1 MFWDE
6 RMADKNAPIAH
17 DGSRIEHGVDGALAV
32 IAHDQTAKL
41 QAGRLH
47 G

>member
-6 RMADKNAPIAH
+6 RMTDKNARIAH
-17 DGSRIEHGVDGALAV
+17 DGSRVEHGVDGALAV
-32 IAHDQTAKL
+32 IAHDQAAKL
-41 QAGRLH
+41 KAGWLH